1 MDCKLAKVN
10 SKSGQYLLILFW
22 WYPPDLID
30 GVNTQLMS
38 HHEACGFVS
47 VCCPFSTLNTC
58 LAQYIC
64 QALLPVVLGPGNEA
78 GSIST
83 SQYWGWHLY
92 CSKSS
97 IGRKAST
104 LPNTTSPA
112 ANLPEKVTACC
123 CYGRSLH
130 PLVRECT
137 SYLDDQCI
145 QLHKYSPYECL
156 HNTLRDWVEKTWG
169 SSSYAISFTTSDL
182 WFVSNLEV
190 LLPWKNVP
198 REPVLVSKRW
208 E

>member
-10 SKSGQYLLILFW
+10 SKSGQYGANAVLVISPWSRWWCKYSAYVTSWSMWICKRLLPFQYLEH
-22 WYPPDLID
+22 
-30 GVNTQLMS
+30 M
-38 HHEACGFVS
+38 
-47 VCCPFSTLNTC
+47 FSTVYTPSPSPC
-58 LAQYIC
+58 CSWAW
-64 QALLPVVLGPGNEA
+64 E
-78 GSIST
+78 
-83 SQYWGWHLY
+83 WGWAYKYFPVLRLASVY

-97 IGRKAST
+97 IGRKASI
-104 LPNTTSPA
+104 LPNTTSPV

-156 HNTLRDWVEKTWG
+156 HNTLRDRG

>member
-10 SKSGQYLLILFW
+10 SKSGQYDANPVLVISPWSHW
-22 WYPPDLID
+22 WCKYSAY
-30 GVNTQLMS
+30 MS

-92 CSKSS
+92 CSKST

-104 LPNTTSPA
+104 LPNTTSPV
-112 ANLPEKVTACC
+112 ANLPEKMTTCC
-123 CYGRSLH
+123 CYGKSWY
-130 PLVRECT
+130 PLVRGCT
-137 SYLDDQCI
+137 SYLDDHTNDYI
-145 QLHKYSPYECL
+145 IL
-156 HNTLRDWVEKTWG
+156 
-169 SSSYAISFTTSDL
+169 
-182 WFVSNLEV
+182 
-190 LLPWKNVP
+190 
-198 REPVLVSKRW
+198 
-208 E
+208 